1 MTTKTVPATVSE
13 TVTGGK
19 GRAAINRDGQTHHTT
34 AQPRTQEATSKL
46 PLAMS
51 KEAAHYATNYGWQVL
66 PVRGKE
72 PATDHGHKD
81 ASSDPETIGALF
93 AAAAGVTGVGA
104 RMGARLDDR
113 GQPIGPPIVA
123 PEIDVKTGATVED
136 FYRIAGVR
144 MGEYKTPTMRTGGG
158 GWAMIC
164 WVPDDEAADYGD
176 LHIAKG
182 IEIQGSRKMRVLPPS
197 VHPDKGKRYQWVPGL
212 EPWNVDVA
220 PVPALLLD
228 KIRAKTAHK
237 AQDGAEQHRTAQ
249 PGRYDLATVKSMLD
263 VLKPWQDGYDWWLKT
278 GMAAHSAFP
287 SDAGL
292 AIWEAWAEG
301 KRGECERKWHSFNEN
316 GGITLS
322 WLERQALAAGWEPPQ
337 PEPQETPEIWRITKE
352 DIKECPLCGTFFHT
366 PTADGRTVTI
376 PLTCGNKDCPG
387 ERKHRAQAHFAR
399 VLSWDSVYLSVVE
412 DGKPWR
418 KTTRTAKMA
427 GGDWVGITLGG
438 MVLSVTTC
446 PTAGA
451 ELVPIS
457 EAVQQLTD
465 AIAAMPAGKRIR
477 QPHGM
482 GPRARTRRALTP
494 ELRRLRYKLPK
505 EDMPL
510 LQGAYRETGV
520 DFTMRRGRLVSLA
533 PLTAEQVQALGD
545 RLATIAETRRGW
557 RCLAQPMRRLRA
569 LQVGTFPTA
578 LFNVPIRNGHDP
590 VELSTYRQ
598 HGLFL
603 PSEVPI
609 PPP

>member
-1 MTTKTVPATVSE
+1 MTPTKNLPAMTGEVM
-13 TVTGGK
+13 TGGK
-19 GRAAINRDGQTHHTT
+19 AGGVCNSIIRPNR
-34 AQPRTQEATSKL
+34 PNRQEATSL
-46 PLAMS
+46 LAH
-51 KEAAHYATNYGWQVL
+51 ALRYASDLGLQVL
-66 PVRGKE
+66 PVDGKK
-72 PATDHGHKD
+72 PANGLAYSD
-81 ASSDPETIGALF
+81 ATTDPETLGELF
-93 AAAAGVTGVGA
+93 TGRVTGVGA
-104 RMGARLDDR
+104 RMGGALRL
-113 GQPIGPPIVA
+113 VA
-123 PEIDVKTGATVED
+123 PEIDHKNGGTVET
-136 FYRIAGVR
+136 FYRLAGVR
-144 MGEYKTPTMRTGGG
+144 IGEYKTPTMRTGN
-158 GWAMIC
+158 GWRMIC
-164 WVPDDEAADYGD
+164 YVPSADDCDFGNLELDGHGLAVMGN
-176 LHIAKG
+176 G
-182 IEIQGSRKMRVLPPS
+182 GQVVLPPS
-197 VHPDKGKRYQWVPGL
+197 RHPNGKHYQWVPGL
-212 EPWNVDVA
+212 EPWSVDVA
-220 PVPALLLD
+220 PCPSGILD
-228 KIRAKTAHK
+228 RIRAKTAHK

-569 LQVGTFPTA
+569 LQVGTFPTV

>member
-1 MTTKTVPATVSE
+1 MTPTKKMPVSGE
-13 TVTGGK
+13 LTGGK
-19 GRAAINRDGQTHHTT
+19 AGGQLAQISTPSIHPNRPSRQD
-34 AQPRTQEATSKL
+34 ATSDRQSM
-46 PLAMS
+46 LAQ
-51 KEAAHYATNYGWQVL
+51 ALRYAVDLGWPVL
-66 PVRGKE
+66 PVDGKK
-72 PATDHGHKD
+72 PANGLAYSD
-81 ASSDPETIGALF
+81 ASSDPETLGELF
-93 AAAAGVTGVGA
+93 TGRVTGVGV
-104 RMGARLDDR
+104 RMGGKLRL
-113 GQPIGPPIVA
+113 VA
-123 PEIDVKTGATVED
+123 PEIDHKHGATVET
-136 FYRIAGVR
+136 FYRLAGVR
-144 MGEYKTPTMRTGGG
+144 IGEYKTPTMRTGN
-158 GWAMIC
+158 GWRMIC
-164 WVPDDEAADYGD
+164 YVPSADDCNFGNLELDGHGLAVMGN
-176 LHIAKG
+176 G
-182 IEIQGSRKMRVLPPS
+182 GQVVLPPS
-197 VHPDKGKRYQWVPGL
+197 RHPNGKHYQWVPGL

-220 PVPALLLD
+220 PCPAGILERV
-228 KIRAKTAHK
+228 RAKTAHNRPQP
-237 AQDGAEQHRTAQ
+237 AQDGPRAAQPAQ

>member
-1 MTTKTVPATVSE
+1 MTQEKKMPVAAT
-13 TVTGGK
+13 TGKNGTAAN
-19 GRAAINRDGQTHHTT
+19 GRNLHAHDTT
-34 AQPRTQEATSKL
+34 PRTNRQAPTSTM
-46 PLAMS
+46 LAH
-51 KEAAHYATNYGWQVL
+51 ALRYATNCGWPVL
-66 PVRGKE
+66 PVRGKD

-81 ASSDPETIGALF
+81 ATTDPETIGALF
-93 AAAAGVTGVGA
+93 AAAHGVTGVGA
-104 RMGARLDDR
+104 RMGGALRL
-113 GQPIGPPIVA
+113 VA
-123 PEIDVKTGATVED
+123 PEIDVKTGATVD
-136 FYRIAGVR
+136 TFYKVAGVR

-158 GWAMIC
+158 GWRMIC
-164 WVPDDEAADYGD
+164 YVPDDAAADYGD
-176 LHIAKG
+176 FHVAKG
-182 IEIQGSRKMRVLPPS
+182 IEIKGDGGQVVLPPS
-197 VHPDKGKRYQWVPGL
+197 VHPDTKARYAWVPGL

-220 PVPALLLD
+220 PIPALLLD
-228 KIRAKTAHK
+228 RIRARQKATAAAREAHS
-237 AQDGAEQHRTAQ
+237 AQ

>member
-1 MTTKTVPATVSE
+1 MIQEKKMPVAATT
-13 TVTGGK
+13 GK
-19 GRAAINRDGQTHHTT
+19 NGTAANGRNLHAHDTT
-34 AQPRTQEATSKL
+34 PRTNRQAPTSTM
-46 PLAMS
+46 LAH
-51 KEAAHYATNYGWQVL
+51 ALRYATNCGWPVL
-66 PVRGKE
+66 PVRGKD

-81 ASSDPETIGALF
+81 ATTDPETIGALF
-93 AAAAGVTGVGA
+93 AAAHGVTGVGA
-104 RMGARLDDR
+104 RMGGALRL
-113 GQPIGPPIVA
+113 VA
-123 PEIDVKTGATVED
+123 PEIDVKTGATVD
-136 FYRIAGVR
+136 TFYKVAGVR

-158 GWAMIC
+158 GWRMIC
-164 WVPDDEAADYGD
+164 YVPDDAAADYGD
-176 LHIAKG
+176 FHVAKG
-182 IEIQGSRKMRVLPPS
+182 IEIKGDGGQVVLPPS
-197 VHPDKGKRYQWVPGL
+197 VHPDTKARYAWVPGL

-220 PVPALLLD
+220 PIPALLLD
-228 KIRAKTAHK
+228 RIRARQKATAAAREAHS
-237 AQDGAEQHRTAQ
+237 AQ

-301 KRGECERKWHSFNEN
+301 KRGECERKWHSFNVN

>member
-1 MTTKTVPATVSE
+1 MTPTKKMPVSGE
-13 TVTGGK
+13 LTGGK
-19 GRAAINRDGQTHHTT
+19 AGGQLAQISTPSIHPNRPSRQD
-34 AQPRTQEATSKL
+34 ATSDRQSM
-46 PLAMS
+46 LAQ
-51 KEAAHYATNYGWQVL
+51 ALRYAVDLGWPVL
-66 PVRGKE
+66 PVDGKK
-72 PATDHGHKD
+72 PANGLAYSD
-81 ASSDPETIGALF
+81 ASSDPETLGELF
-93 AAAAGVTGVGA
+93 TGRVTGVGV
-104 RMGARLDDR
+104 RMGGKLRL
-113 GQPIGPPIVA
+113 VA
-123 PEIDVKTGATVED
+123 PEIDHKHGATVET
-136 FYRIAGVR
+136 FYRLAGVR
-144 MGEYKTPTMRTGGG
+144 MGEYKTPTMRTGN
-158 GWAMIC
+158 GWRMIC
-164 WVPDDEAADYGD
+164 YVPSADDCNFGNLELDGHGLAVMGN
-176 LHIAKG
+176 G
-182 IEIQGSRKMRVLPPS
+182 GQVVLPPS
-197 VHPDKGKRYQWVPGL
+197 RHPNGKHYQWVPGL

-220 PVPALLLD
+220 PCPAGILERV
-228 KIRAKTAHK
+228 RAKTAHNRPQP
-237 AQDGAEQHRTAQ
+237 AQDGPRAAQPAQ